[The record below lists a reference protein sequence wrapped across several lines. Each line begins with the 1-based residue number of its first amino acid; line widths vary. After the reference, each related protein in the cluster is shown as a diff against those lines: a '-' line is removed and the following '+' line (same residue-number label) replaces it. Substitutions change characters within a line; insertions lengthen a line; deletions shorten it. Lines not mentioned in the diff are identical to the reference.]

1 LDDSETDALEQTL
14 RRNIDLMRER
24 ESDKD
29 RRRSTEQKISD
40 TISAFAARMS
50 FVYVHLAIVVV
61 WVLCNSGIIPWL
73 PRWDPSFVL
82 LATAASVEAIFIS
95 SFILVSQNRMAEM
108 EKRRAELDLQINLLT
123 EHELTK
129 AITLL
134 ARLAEKHA
142 VDGSD
147 TGEIKA
153 LQKDVDPAD
162 VLEKLEETDP
172 A

>member
-1 LDDSETDALEQTL
+1 MATDALEQTL

-24 ESDKD
+24 EDEQE
-29 RRRSTEQKISD
+29 RHRSTEQKISD
-40 TISAFAARMS
+40 AISAFAARMS
-50 FVYVHLAIVVV
+50 FVYLHLAIVVV
-61 WVLCNSGIIPWL
+61 WVVCNSGFFPAL
-73 PRWDPSFVL
+73 PQWDTSFVL
-82 LATAASVEAIFIS
+82 LATAASVEAIFLS
-95 SFILVSQNRMAEM
+95 TFILVSQSRMAEV

-134 ARLAEKHA
+134 ARIAERLD

-147 TGEIKA
+147 AGEIEA
-153 LQKDVDPAD
+153 LQKDVDPAE
-162 VLEKLEETDP
+162 VLEKLEETDG

>member
-1 LDDSETDALEQTL
+1 MNDSETDALEQTL

-24 ESDKD
+24 ESEKA
-29 RRRSTEQKISD
+29 RHRSAEQKISD
-40 TISAFAARMS
+40 AISAFAARMS
-50 FVYVHLAIVVV
+50 FVYLHLAIVIA
-61 WVLCNSGIIPWL
+61 WVICNSGAIPWL
-73 PRWDPSFVL
+73 PRWDSSFVL

-134 ARLAEKHA
+134 VRLAEKHA

-153 LQKDVDPAD
+153 LQKDVDPGD